1 LWFADDATQL
11 LEQLERLM
19 LRTSTLALAALEAF
33 LLVILTASVAYAW
46 KAATPKA
53 KLEKDATHI
62 VVGKVRSISF
72 GKIVRPQF
80 EITNYVAEIVVDRI
94 EKGQGLKAGDV
105 VHVRYHWTVSRI
117 PYVGDPGHRPRPNK
131 DDSARVYLV
140 NQGYNGAGYTTDG
153 GYDVYYFEGFE
164 VLVPLAR

>member
-1 LWFADDATQL
+1 
-11 LEQLERLM
+11 M
-19 LRTSTLALAALEAF
+19 SRTLGLAGLGAF
-33 LLVILTASVAYAW
+33 LLAVLTASAAFGL

-72 GKIVRPQF
+72 SKIVFSQS
-80 EITNYVAEIVVDRI
+80 ETTNYVAEIVIDRI

-105 VHVRYHWTVSRI
+105 VHARYHWTESRT

-131 DDSARVYLV
+131 DDSVRAYLV
-140 NQGYNGAGYTTDG
+140 NRGYNGAGYTTDG

-164 VLVPLAR
+164 ILVPLTR